1 MARRMAGPC
10 LMASTS
16 RFTRSE
22 SFQPPS
28 GREITSLFVGFDSAT
43 VFEPETLQFLSVL
56 AGQVS
61 ACVAHAILAHN
72 RSTFQALAD
81 SAPMAIFINR
91 AFISFLRSD
100 RSVIR
105 VSVSIGIR

>member
-1 MARRMAGPC
+1 LARGEADG
-10 LMASTS
+10 LL
-16 RFTRSE
+16 
-22 SFQPPS
+22 
-28 GREITSLFVGFDSAT
+28 IVGFDSAT

-81 SAPMAIFINR
+81 SAPMAIFIKDLEGRYVFANPLAR
-91 AFISFLRSD
+91 SMLMTDALAGLTDNDVLPAETAARLREQD
-100 RSVIR
+100 QR
-105 VSVSIGIR
+105 